1 MEKIKLLNSS
11 ELLKL
16 NDFQKIKYYEI
27 LREYSQALEI
37 KKKSQIM
44 KKAIISLCP
53 LLNGVSVEMKGSEN
67 IPKNTSA
74 IFICNHSNSHDM
86 FTAQQVFK
94 LLGRDVTVLVGQDC
108 LSYLSNTA
116 FNFLDATF
124 INRLDK
130 ASAELGTFEMA
141 HKILNGQ
148 DGVIFGEG
156 TWNIHP
162 IKPMHH
168 LKIGAA
174 KLGAITSKVIIPTI
188 FEYVESPGIITKES
202 NLYQKI
208 IVTFGK
214 PIRINPQEE
223 LISQTLDIES
233 NMVQM
238 RSRNWELLNISR
250 KNLASINQEEYLNHT
265 YLKKFAAFGFTYDSL
280 YESQFLLSL
289 DGMPVEN
296 EYHLDAHQEFVPG
309 VTLKRKK

>member
-1 MEKIKLLNSS
+1 MKKIKLLSS
-11 ELLKL
+11 NELLKL
-16 NDFQKIKYYEI
+16 NNFQKVKYYEI
-27 LREYSQALEI
+27 LKEYSEALEI

-44 KKAIISLCP
+44 KKAVISLCP
-53 LLNGVSVEMKGSEN
+53 LLNGVNVEMRGLEN
-67 IPKNTSA
+67 IPKNDSA

-86 FTAQQVFK
+86 FTVQQVFK
-94 LLGRDVTVLVGQDC
+94 LLGRNVTVLVGQDC
-108 LSYLSNTA
+108 LSCLSNTA
-116 FNFLDATF
+116 FYFLDATF
-124 INRLDK
+124 INRRDK

-141 HKILNGQ
+141 HKILAGQ

-168 LKIGAA
+168 LKIGGA
-174 KLGAITSKVIIPTI
+174 KLGAITSKMVIPTI

-208 IVTFGK
+208 IVTFGT
-214 PIRINPQEE
+214 PISIDPQEE
-223 LISQTLDIES
+223 LISQISKIES
-233 NMVQM
+233 IMIDM
-238 RSRNWELLNISR
+238 RKQIWDFLNINKES
-250 KNLASINQEEYLNHT
+250 LATINQEEYLNHT

-289 DGMPVEN
+289 DGRPVEN
-296 EYHLDAHQEFVPG
+296 EYHLDLNHEFVPG